1 MTQRSLFADDTPA
14 HCQPI
19 HLQPHKLARR
29 DSPATSHAAA
39 REIVES
45 GAGEN
50 QCQAILELLRLRP
63 ATAKELVIL
72 ASNFRARVS
81 DLRKAGYEIVCRFTR
96 DADTGKKTNIYIL
109 MEGE

>member
-1 MTQRSLFADDTPA
+1 MSGFLFDEMNVTPA
-14 HCQPI
+14 HCRVVN
-19 HLQPHKLARR
+19 LDPHTLARTS
-29 DSPATSHAAA
+29 DPSTSHAAA

-63 ATAKELVIL
+63 ATAKELVAL

-81 DLRKAGYEIVCRFTR
+81 DLRKAGYKIEVRECRDHESGR
-96 DADTGKKTNIYIL
+96 KTNVYYL
-109 MEGE
+109 LED